1 MRKIKEIVGVKELRK
16 NLELYIAEVTKG
28 RSFMVLRRS
37 KPVFSIGP
45 VDTEENWVE
54 AVDFTKIK
62 TGGVKIE
69 AVLSRL

>member
-37 KPVFSIGP
+37 MPVFSIGP

-54 AVDFTKIK
+54 AVDLTKIK

-69 AVLSRL
+69 EVLSRL